1 MDDYLYQQCS
11 GVPPEADQ
19 QTKSSRYVGVAHEMD
34 FLLPVTAFRCSQIN
48 IRDSGFDIYRHLT
61 PETMKKFDLP

>member
-1 MDDYLYQQCS
+1 
-11 GVPPEADQ
+11 
-19 QTKSSRYVGVAHEMD
+19 MD